1 MIKTRRNTFLVKPR
15 KQIEDNNGVYL
26 GEVNEEI
33 LNRGVIIQDSSI
45 QYKGDALCEYVSKGT
60 KVTFM
65 KNKIIMLNEDVGLL
79 NLEDILTYGDEYGD
93 EVRGE

>member
-1 MIKTRRNTFLVKPR
+1 MIRTRRNTFLVKPR
-15 KQIEDNNGVYL
+15 KQIEDNSGVFL

-33 LNRGVIIQDSSI
+33 LNRGIIIQDSSI
-45 QYKGDALCEYVSKGT
+45 LYKDDTLPEFIPKGT

-65 KNKIIMLNEDVGLL
+65 KNKILMLNEEVGLL
-79 NLEDILTYGDEYGD
+79 DLEDILTYGDEYGD

>member
-45 QYKGDALCEYVSKGT
+45 QYKGDSLCEYVSKGT